1 MEVKITL
8 KLKIPSQLLK
18 PSIEEEAGSPTQ
30 DNWKFNYFIY
40 TWHHSAFIPIG
51 LDRKLCSFY
60 ENDATNL
67 SSPGE
72 ADDKFH
78 QLFFLFH
85 FPFIIFPFSPLL
97 IVLSYKLCQK
107 KKKKKNWNL
116 FLPLRTVLHRFYCDH
131 FYNNAYLIVHGA
143 TPIVA

>member
-1 MEVKITL
+1 MFFNMIHFVPRS
-8 KLKIPSQLLK
+8 KLFLPLASKLICSWFS
-18 PSIEEEAGSPTQ
+18 SIEEEAGSPTQ

-60 ENDATNL
+60 ENDATHL

-97 IVLSYKLCQK
+97 IVLSYKLCQQK
-107 KKKKKNWNL
+107 KKKIGI
-116 FLPLRTVLHRFYCDH
+116 FSFHCVQYCIASTVITSTTM
-131 FYNNAYLIVHGA
+131 LI
-143 TPIVA
+143 

>member
-1 MEVKITL
+1 MFL
-8 KLKIPSQLLK
+8 PLASKLICSWFS
-18 PSIEEEAGSPTQ
+18 SIEEEAGSPTQ

-85 FPFIIFPFSPLL
+85 FSFIIFPFSPLL
-97 IVLSYKLCQK
+97 IVLSYKLSK
-107 KKKKKNWNL
+107 KKKL
-116 FLPLRTVLHRFYCDH
+116 ESFPSTAYSIASLLLCDH